1 MSVVNER
8 RHRAQP
14 NAVTLCSEYEPCQV
28 AWRHNGMA
36 YERIELPPPSSE
48 VLPGI
53 CWGHTAEFF
62 SPAFWKYH
70 SQAHRD
76 AERFQRHAL
85 GRTLV
90 EEVSAC
96 LLGGYGMPAELGWAA
111 FVRLRD
117 EGLLSGQAGTEELER
132 ALTRPFKVACTS
144 RKYRF
149 ARQKA
154 KYLCGAI
161 NAVRALAPTRDGRQL
176 RSQLI
181 GITGIGP
188 KTASWIVRNHLG
200 SDDVAILDVHITRAG
215 VAAGVFP
222 KSADPTRNY
231 FKLEQRF
238 LEFCAAIDEPP
249 SRLDAI
255 MWDYMRRIFPVKTK
269 RTGSGQRDLFDTA

>member
-1 MSVVNER
+1 MSVGKKR
-8 RHRAQP
+8 QHRSQP
-14 NAVTLCSEYEPCQV
+14 NVVSLLSGHDHCQV
-28 AWRHNGMA
+28 AWRHDGTVFQ
-36 YERIELPPPSSE
+36 RIELPPASAE

-53 CWGHTAEFF
+53 RWGHTADFF

-70 SQAHRD
+70 SQVHRD
-76 AERFQRHAL
+76 AECFQRHAL
-85 GRTLV
+85 GRSLV

-96 LLGGYGMPAELGWAA
+96 LLGGYGMPAELGLAA
-111 FVRLRD
+111 FFRLRD
-117 EGLLSGQAGTEELER
+117 EGLLSGRAKTRELER
-132 ALTRPFKVACTS
+132 ALTRPFRVANTM

-154 KYLCGAI
+154 KYLYGAI
-161 NAVRALAPTRDGRQL
+161 NAVRAMSPTRDGKRM
-176 RSQLI
+176 RGQLI
-181 GITGIGP
+181 GITGVGP

-222 KSADPTRNY
+222 ETADPTRNY

-255 MWDYMRRIFPVKTK
+255 MWDYMRRAFPAKKK
-269 RTGSGQRDLFDTA
+269 RRSGQRRLFGKA

>member
-1 MSVVNER
+1 MSVINER
-8 RHRAQP
+8 QNRAQP
-14 NAVTLCSEYEPCQV
+14 NAVKLRSKHESCQV
-28 AWRHNGMA
+28 AWRHTGTT
-36 YERIELPPPSSE
+36 YERIELPPPSNE
-48 VLPGI
+48 VLPGLR
-53 CWGHTAEFF
+53 WGHTAEFF

-117 EGLLSGQAGTEELER
+117 EGLLSGRAGIEELEH
-132 ALTRPFKVACTS
+132 ALTRPFKVRCTL

-149 ARQKA
+149 ARQRA
-154 KYLCGAI
+154 KYLCAAI
-161 NAVRALAPTRDGRQL
+161 NTVRDLSPTRDSKQL
-176 RSQLI
+176 RNQLMS
-181 GITGIGP
+181 ITGIGP

-255 MWDYMRRIFPVKTK
+255 MWDYMRRIFPVTKK
-269 RTGSGQRDLFDTA
+269 RTRSHQRDLFDAA

>member
-1 MSVVNER
+1 MSVMNEE
-8 RHRAQP
+8 RHSGQP
-14 NAVTLCSEYEPCQV
+14 SAVKVHRKDEPCQV
-28 AWRHNGMA
+28 AWRYTGTA
-36 YERIELPPPSSE
+36 YERIKLPPPSAE
-48 VLPGI
+48 VLPGVR
-53 CWGHTAEFF
+53 WGHTAEFF

-70 SQAHRD
+70 SQAHRYT
-76 AERFQRHAL
+76 ERFQRHAL

-111 FVRLRD
+111 FVRLRN
-117 EGLLSGQAGTEELER
+117 EGLLSGRAGVEELEH
-132 ALTRPFKVACTS
+132 ALTRPFKVKCTL

-149 ARQKA
+149 AHQRA
-154 KYLCGAI
+154 KYLCAAI
-161 NAVRALAPTRDGRQL
+161 NGVRNLSPTRDGRQL
-176 RSQLI
+176 RNQLM

-200 SDDVAILDVHITRAG
+200 SDEVAILDVHITRAG

-222 KSADPTRNY
+222 RSADPTRNY
-231 FKLEQRF
+231 FKMEQLF

-255 MWDYMRRIFPVKTK
+255 MWDYMRRIFSITEKKT
-269 RTGSGQRDLFDTA
+269 RSHQRDLFDAA

>member
-1 MSVVNER
+1 MPTMNKRQHSG
-8 RHRAQP
+8 QP
-14 NAVTLCSEYEPCQV
+14 NAVMLHTKDEPCQV
-28 AWRHNGMA
+28 AWRYTGTA
-36 YERIELPPPSSE
+36 YERIKLPLPSAE
-48 VLPGI
+48 VLPGVP
-53 CWGHTAEFF
+53 WGHTAEFF

-85 GRTLV
+85 GHTLV
-90 EEVSAC
+90 EEVCAC

-117 EGLLSGQAGTEELER
+117 QGLLSGRAGIEELEH
-132 ALTRPFKVACTS
+132 ALTRPFRVRYAM

-149 ARQKA
+149 ARQSA

-161 NAVRALAPTRDGRQL
+161 NAVRDLSPTRDGRQL
-176 RSQLI
+176 RSQLMNI
-181 GITGIGP
+181 NGIGP

-222 KSADPTRNY
+222 QWADPTRNY
-231 FKLEQRF
+231 FELEQRF

-255 MWDYMRRIFPVKTK
+255 MWDYMRRIFSVTK
-269 RTGSGQRDLFDTA
+269 KMTRSHQRDLFDAA